1 MTQSLTIVF
10 TQAAECIKYVLVIL
24 LAGNIFCS
32 NIYKSYVTASYN
44 FDLHAFLI
52 TLSNLTRSSRY
63 MKVFATLMQEL
74 VSNDDLTNFP
84 ITSLCITIYLVSH
97 FFYTLMKLY

>member
-24 LAGNIFCS
+24 LAGNLFCS
-32 NIYKSYVTASYN
+32 NIYKSYITASYN

-52 TLSNLTRSSRY
+52 TLSNITRSSRY
-63 MKVFATLMQEL
+63 MKIFATFMQEL

-84 ITSLCITIYLVSH
+84 IMSLCIIIYLVSH
-97 FFYTLMKLY
+97 IFYT